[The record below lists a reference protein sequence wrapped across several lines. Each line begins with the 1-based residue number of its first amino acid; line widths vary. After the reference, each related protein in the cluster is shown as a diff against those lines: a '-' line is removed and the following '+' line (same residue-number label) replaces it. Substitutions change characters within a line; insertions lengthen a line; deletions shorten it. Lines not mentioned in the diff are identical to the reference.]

1 MSDYSP
7 RAVLKVLDS
16 LDHASDR
23 RSLERGD
30 SRDRK
35 QRPPVSA
42 EMIEQYK
49 TEWKAHGFP
58 DFEYGVR
65 ADGQGA
71 LANDTPATLTPEHWL
86 WIGVI
91 LDAIGCIRGTDPAWN
106 KRCDECWFS
115 NGFEH
120 TYQRCAI
127 AWVDCLDFAGVC
139 NMLGLE
145 YTYMRRKIFGK
156 GRCNV
161 RTN

>member
-1 MSDYSP
+1 MSTDP
-7 RAVLKVLDS
+7 RSGLRTLTKFDAEGDRYDLVLD
-16 LDHASDR
+16 
-23 RSLERGD
+23 D

-35 QRPPVSA
+35 QRPAVTA
-42 EMIEQYK
+42 EMIERYK
-49 TEWKAHGFP
+49 AEWKAHGFP
-58 DFEYGVR
+58 DMEYGVTR
-65 ADGQGA
+65 AGQGT
-71 LANDTPATLTPEHWL
+71 LANDSPATLTPEHWL

-91 LDAIGCIRGTDPAWN
+91 LDAIGCIRGTDPTWHKTCKA
-106 KRCDECWFS
+106 CWFS

-120 TYQRCAI
+120 TNQRCAI